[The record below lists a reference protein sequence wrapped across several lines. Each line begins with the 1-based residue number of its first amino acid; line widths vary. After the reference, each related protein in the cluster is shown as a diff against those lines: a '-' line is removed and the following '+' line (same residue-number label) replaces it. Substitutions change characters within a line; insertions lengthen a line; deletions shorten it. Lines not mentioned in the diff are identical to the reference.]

1 MSPIEIALL
10 ALSAFATAALTGV
23 AGAGGGM
30 LLLAIMLQ
38 LMPPAAA
45 IPLHGA
51 VQLAAN
57 TVRSWLLRR
66 AIDWRI
72 AWRFSL
78 LLPAGIGIGLLLFQG
93 LPTAVVQ
100 MLIGSF
106 VLLSLSLHRIRL
118 LRGRELPLWVFLP
131 LGFATGVLNM
141 IVGVIGPVLAA
152 LVIRRP
158 LSKEAVVGT
167 LGLFALAS
175 NLLKVGGFA
184 LAGFSFRNYG
194 PAIVCMVP
202 AAMLGSR
209 TGRLLLGRID
219 ERRFPLVFRLVL
231 AALAAKLIL
240 LDGLVRLW
248 R

>member
-93 LPTAVVQ
+93 LDRKSVV
-100 MLIGSF
+100 
-106 VLLSLSLHRIRL
+106 
-118 LRGRELPLWVFLP
+118 
-131 LGFATGVLNM
+131 
-141 IVGVIGPVLAA
+141 
-152 LVIRRP
+152 
-158 LSKEAVVGT
+158 
-167 LGLFALAS
+167 
-175 NLLKVGGFA
+175 
-184 LAGFSFRNYG
+184 
-194 PAIVCMVP
+194 
-202 AAMLGSR
+202 
-209 TGRLLLGRID
+209 
-219 ERRFPLVFRLVL
+219 
-231 AALAAKLIL
+231 
-240 LDGLVRLW
+240 
-248 R
+248 